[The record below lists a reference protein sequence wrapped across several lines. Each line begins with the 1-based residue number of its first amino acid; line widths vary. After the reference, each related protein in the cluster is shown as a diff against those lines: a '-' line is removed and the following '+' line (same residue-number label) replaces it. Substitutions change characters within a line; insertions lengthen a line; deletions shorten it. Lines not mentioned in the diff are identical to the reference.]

1 MPKILKNDTPPT
13 GVGGILSSISAEGN
27 PPKQKT
33 GIHPTDRS
41 RRSSAKED
49 NNSIKEFSQ
58 KNNLIFKNEKLLQ
71 QVFVH
76 RSYLNENIGF
86 DLDHN
91 ERLEFLGDAVLE
103 LVVTEYLYNNFEN
116 PEGELTN
123 LRSALVKGPML
134 SEIAKDLDM
143 ENYLYLSRGEAKAE
157 GKSRQLILAN
167 AFEALIGAIY
177 LDGGYEAAVKFVK
190 KNLICHLQKI
200 IEEKLFL
207 DPKSHLQELSQE
219 QLGVTPIYK
228 VLGEH
233 GPDHAKSFTVGC
245 CVNDRLIG
253 EGSGSSK
260 QAAESAA
267 ASSALEHWTEIKS

>member
-1 MPKILKNDTPPT
+1 MNNNTQEFANKIQ
-13 GVGGILSSISAEGN
+13 IE
-27 PPKQKT
+27 
-33 GIHPTDRS
+33 
-41 RRSSAKED
+41 
-49 NNSIKEFSQ
+49 
-58 KNNLIFKNEKLLQ
+58 FKNPNLLK

-103 LVVTEYLYNNFEN
+103 LVVTEYLYKNFDN

-123 LRSALVKGPML
+123 LRSALVKGSML
-134 SEIAKDLDM
+134 SDIAKNLEMDK
-143 ENYLYLSRGEAKAE
+143 YLYLSRGESQSE

-177 LDGGYEAAVKFVK
+177 LDLGYDVAVKFIQ
-190 KNLICHLQKI
+190 KNLIIHLKKI
-200 IEEKLFL
+200 LDEKLYL
-207 DPKSHLQELSQE
+207 DPKSHLQEISQE
-219 QLGVTPIYK
+219 QLGFTPQYK
-228 VLGEH
+228 VLSEH

-245 CVNDRLIG
+245 FIKEKLIG

-260 QAAESAA
+260 QAAESSA
-267 ASSALEHWTEIKS
+267 ASSALEHWTEKN

>member
-1 MPKILKNDTPPT
+1 MPENNAD
-13 GVGGILSSISAEGN
+13 
-27 PPKQKT
+27 
-33 GIHPTDRS
+33 
-41 RRSSAKED
+41 SAKNPKNIED
-49 NNSIKEFSQ
+49 FAA
-58 KNNLIFKNEKLLQ
+58 KNKLTFKNLQLLR

-103 LVVTEYLYNNFEN
+103 LVVTEYLYKNFDN

-123 LRSALVKGPML
+123 LRSALVKGSML
-134 SEIAKDLDM
+134 SDIANELEMDK
-143 ENYLYLSRGEAKAE
+143 YLYLSRGEAKSE

-177 LDGGYEAAVKFVK
+177 LDRGYDGAVEFIK

-200 IEEKLFL
+200 IDDKLFL
-207 DPKSHLQELSQE
+207 DPKSHLQELAQE

-245 CVNDRLIG
+245 YINDRLFG

-260 QAAESAA
+260 QTAESAA
-267 ASSALEHWTEIKS
+267 ASSALEHWMQTSSNKSS

>member
-1 MPKILKNDTPPT
+1 MNENKNPKDFAEKNKI
-13 GVGGILSSISAEGN
+13 V
-27 PPKQKT
+27 
-33 GIHPTDRS
+33 
-41 RRSSAKED
+41 
-49 NNSIKEFSQ
+49 
-58 KNNLIFKNEKLLQ
+58 FKNLDLLR

-76 RSYLNENIGF
+76 RSYLNENVGF

-103 LVVTEYLYNNFEN
+103 LVVTEYLYQNFKN

-123 LRSALVKGPML
+123 LRSALVKGSML
-134 SEIAKDLDM
+134 SDIAKELDM
-143 ENYLYLSRGEAKAE
+143 DKYLYLSRGEAKSE

-167 AFEALIGAIY
+167 TFEAFIGAIY
-177 LDGGYEAAVKFVK
+177 LDQSYQVAVEFVK
-190 KNLICHLQKI
+190 KHLIKHLQSI
-200 IEEKLFL
+200 IDEQLYL

-219 QLGVTPIYK
+219 QIGVTPIYK
-228 VLGEH
+228 VLAEH

-245 CVNDRLIG
+245 LVKDRLIG

-267 ASSALEHWTEIKS
+267 ASSALEHWTEVSNNKGS

>member
-1 MPKILKNDTPPT
+1 MPTNNNIEEFAKKIDVNFKD
-13 GVGGILSSISAEGN
+13 V
-27 PPKQKT
+27 
-33 GIHPTDRS
+33 
-41 RRSSAKED
+41 
-49 NNSIKEFSQ
+49 
-58 KNNLIFKNEKLLQ
+58 NLLR

-103 LVVTEYLYNNFEN
+103 LVVTQYLYLNFKN

-123 LRSALVKGPML
+123 LRSALVKGAML
-134 SEIAKDLDM
+134 SMIANELEIEK
-143 ENYLYLSRGEAKAE
+143 YLYLSRGEAKSE

-167 AFEALIGAIY
+167 ALEALIGAIY
-177 LDGGYEAAVKFVK
+177 LDQGYAVSQKFISK
-190 KNLICHLQKI
+190 YLINHLQQI
-200 IEEKLFL
+200 IDKKLFL
-207 DPKSHLQELSQE
+207 DPKSHLQELAQE
-219 QLGVTPIYK
+219 QTSTTPTYRVIS
-228 VLGEH
+228 EH

-245 CVNDRLIG
+245 FIKNDLIG

-267 ASSALEHWTEIKS
+267 ASSALEHWTEVKSQEKNLNHLD

>member
-1 MPKILKNDTPPT
+1 MNQSKKN
-13 GVGGILSSISAEGN
+13 N
-27 PPKQKT
+27 
-33 GIHPTDRS
+33 
-41 RRSSAKED
+41 ED
-49 NNSIKEFSQ
+49 VKKFSQ
-58 KNNLIFKNEKLLQ
+58 KIGLSFKNEKLLQ

-103 LVVTEYLYNNFEN
+103 LVVTEYLYKNFDN

-134 SEIAKDLDM
+134 SQVAKDLGM

-167 AFEALIGAIY
+167 VFEALVGAVY
-177 LDGGYEAAVKFVK
+177 LDQGYQAAVEFVQ
-190 KNLICHLQKI
+190 KNLIKHLKEI
-200 IEEKLFL
+200 IDQKLFL
-207 DPKSHLQELSQE
+207 DPKSHLQELSQD
-219 QLGVTPIYK
+219 QLGITPVYK
-228 VLGEH
+228 VINEH

-245 CVNDRLIG
+245 FVNNRLVG

-267 ASSALEHWTEIKS
+267 ASSALEHWTELKSQNDES